1 MGHRVAATAGE
12 QCNKCGHQTTSY
24 TMRFRAGSIQYECHV
39 CEHPPISD
47 ARVANPYGD
56 MVIDHVLDEETGKP
70 LRVTSSRQLRE
81 AEKRYH
87 FRSLVAHT
95 NEADFDKPPQTNQ
108 ASIAEQM
115 TRDQKWLYPE
125 IAIPMMKEMRERG
138 EIS

>member
-1 MGHRVAATAGE
+1 MSAICVD
-12 QCNKCGHQTTSY
+12 CGHETTNY
-24 TMRFRAGSIQYECHV
+24 TMKFRADKVQYSCRV
-39 CEHPPISD
+39 CEHPPIRD
-47 ARVANPYGD
+47 QRVANPYSE
-56 MVIDHVLDEETGKP
+56 MIIDHVLGEDNKP
-70 LRVTSSRQLRE
+70 LRVTSARQLRE

-125 IAIPMMKEMRERG
+125 IAIPMMKEMRQRG